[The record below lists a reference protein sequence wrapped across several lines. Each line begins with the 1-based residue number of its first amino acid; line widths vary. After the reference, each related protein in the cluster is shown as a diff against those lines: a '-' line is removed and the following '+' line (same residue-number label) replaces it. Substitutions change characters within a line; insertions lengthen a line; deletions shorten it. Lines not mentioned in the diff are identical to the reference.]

1 MNSNINSKINSNK
14 KNINS
19 KLGGKREKTKSHKNI
34 IKKVS
39 KLSQNDNKN
48 KSPYTFSITKRINNE
63 DLLDNPEEL
72 LSYSTEFAP
81 LSGSEHI
88 YEPEKWNDRES
99 VKTTHN
105 CYSYALGKIR
115 HKLKSKAQPGYA
127 SGHNYID
134 DNKDYNCKSFYKR
147 VKKDNP
153 YAYLEKFDNPCD
165 KGFYKV
171 FLALDI
177 GNDYHWWRQNGLKK
191 NDDPTNPTSGY
202 WSHKPGSTEVTDLD
216 ASGKKIK
223 NPLIANRKYTSLDYS
238 TPCFFMCVHKDL
250 SQSMSVIYRN
260 GKKSSNNDLNNLF

>member
-1 MNSNINSKINSNK
+1 MSLNSINT
-14 KNINS
+14 KNI
-19 KLGGKREKTKSHKNI
+19 KTQHVIDGGKATKSSIKMKVQRIHHKIQKN
-34 IKKVS
+34 V
-39 KLSQNDNKN
+39 N
-48 KSPYTFSITKRINNE
+48 KSPYTFSIKKRVNHE
-63 DLLDNPEEL
+63 HLLDNPSEL
-72 LSYSTEFAP
+72 LAYTKEFSP
-81 LSGSEHI
+81 LSGSEHP

-99 VKTTHN
+99 IRTTHN

-134 DNKDYNCKSFYKR
+134 DVKDYNCKSFYKR

-171 FLALDI
+171 FLALDV
-177 GNDYHWWRQNGLKK
+177 GNDYHWWRQNGAKK
-191 NDDPTNPTSGY
+191 GNNSENPTSGY
-202 WSHKPGSTEVTDLD
+202 WSHKPGSTDVTDVD

-223 NPLIANRKYTSLDYS
+223 NPILADRKYSSLNYS

-250 SQSMSVIYRN
+250 SQSMSVVYK
-260 GKKSSNNDLNNLF
+260 GSKKSNNNDLGIF